1 MEFRLG
7 VMMMRLLSWNTIAF
21 GLGLLLVGAQL
32 SRADFP
38 LGEDAY
44 LAEDYEA
51 AMRIWAP
58 LADQGDADA
67 QNMVGFMYRWGQGVE
82 QDFEK
87 ARRWY
92 RSAAGQ
98 GHARAQNNLGLLY
111 RYGLGVPKDYATAFR
126 WFLRAAEQGNAAGQ
140 NHLGLM
146 FYKGE
151 GVTQNYV
158 QAYKWALLAADQ
170 GMDPAIQALSMLER
184 VMTPAQIQEAK
195 ALAAAW
201 KSKGPETVL

>member
-1 MEFRLG
+1 MEFRWG
-7 VMMMRLLSWNTIAF
+7 VMMRLLSWNVLAF
-21 GLGLLLVGAQL
+21 SLGLLLAGAQL

-38 LGEDAY
+38 LGEEAY

-51 AMRIWAP
+51 AMSIWSP

-111 RYGLGVPKDYATAFR
+111 RYGLGVPKDYAAAFR

-170 GMDPAIQALSMLER
+170 GMDPAIQALSMLKR
-184 VMTPAQIQEAK
+184 VMTPTQIQEAK

>member
-7 VMMMRLLSWNTIAF
+7 VMMMHLLSWKTIAF
-21 GLGLLLVGAQL
+21 SLGLLLVGAQI

-111 RYGLGVPKDYATAFR
+111 RYVGVPKDYATAFR

-170 GMDPAIQALSMLER
+170 GLDPAIQALAMLER